1 MNSRIKIY
9 SFVKR
14 ANTLTFSLP
23 SSAYYQLLRSNPKRK
38 GHHTENIGQV
48 PVVIFYG
55 IKLLGLNPPYPVKNK
70 ITLNP
75 GDSYLGDIS
84 ECIPLAAKWLLKSD
98 KFGTGELEIIEFF

>member
-9 SFVKR
+9 SSVKR

-23 SSAYYQLLRSNPKRK
+23 SNTYYQLLTPNSERK
-38 GHHTENIGQV
+38 GHHTENISRV
-48 PVVIFYG
+48 PVTVYFG
-55 IKLLGLNPPYPVKNK
+55 IELVGLYPPYPVKNK

-84 ECIPLAAKWLLKSD
+84 ECIPLAAKWSQLSD
-98 KFGTGELEIIEFF
+98 ENGIGELEIIEFF